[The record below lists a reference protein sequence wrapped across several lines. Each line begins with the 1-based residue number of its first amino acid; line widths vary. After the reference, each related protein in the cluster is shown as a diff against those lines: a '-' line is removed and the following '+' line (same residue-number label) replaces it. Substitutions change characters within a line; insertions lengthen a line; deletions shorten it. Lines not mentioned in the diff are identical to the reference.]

1 VEQFVGPLVS
11 IVIPVFNRA
20 NLIKDCVDSALSQT
34 YSNIEIII
42 YDNCSTDDTWAIV
55 QQLAESCENIK
66 VFQQIENVGPVR
78 NWYSAISM
86 ANGELVKVLFSD
98 DLIYPK
104 FLAETVPQFTDN
116 IGFVTTSFDMGP
128 SSDDAVI
135 SNDWPGVN
143 GVMASA
149 TYIDNALSRFAF
161 LVSPGA
167 AIFRTSDV
175 IGVFEEEIPS
185 PRLSNFKAHGAGPD
199 LLIFLKIAA
208 KYPSVYKCDQSLC
221 LFRSHSDSQ
230 TNRMNRAQ
238 DGLIQSSYMQARVYF
253 AKHHAKRLLE
263 KTLGKAMFVELIQN
277 RNRQAI
283 SLDWLVGAYLF
294 DTGYSRLKI
303 YMGFMSAVNNAFSVL
318 VKRVIFRKEKI

>member
-1 VEQFVGPLVS
+1 MKKLESKLVS
-11 IVIPVFNRA
+11 VVIPVFNRDK
-20 NLIKDCVDSALSQT
+20 LIKACVNSALNQT
-34 YSNIEIII
+34 YPNVEIII
-42 YDNCSTDDTWAIV
+42 YDNCSTDNTWAIV
-55 QQLAESCENIK
+55 QQLAESCENITI
-66 VFQQIENVGPVR
+66 FQQSENVGPVR

-86 ANGELVKVLFSD
+86 AKGELVKILFSD
-98 DLIYPK
+98 DLIYPT
-104 FLAETVPQFTDN
+104 FLVETVSKFTDN

-128 SSDDAVI
+128 SSDDAIV
-135 SNDWPGVN
+135 SNDWPGVD
-143 GVMASA
+143 GVISSA

-175 IGVFEEEIPS
+175 IEVFEEEIPS

-199 LLIFLKIAA
+199 LLIFLKIAV

-238 DGLIQSSYMQARVYF
+238 DGLIQSSYMQARVHF
-253 AKHHAKRLLE
+253 AKHHSEGLLE

-277 RNRQAI
+277 RNRQAV
-283 SLDWLVGAYLF
+283 SLYWLIGSYLF

-303 YMGFMSAVNNAFSVL
+303 YMGFVSAANNAFSVL
-318 VKRVIFRKEKI
+318 LKRVNFRKKNI

>member
-1 VEQFVGPLVS
+1 MEQFAGPLVS

-20 NLIKDCVDSALSQT
+20 NLIKDCIDSALSQT

-55 QQLAESCENIK
+55 QQFAERCKNIK

-98 DLIYPK
+98 DLIYPT
-104 FLAETVPQFTDN
+104 FLAETVPQFN
-116 IGFVTTSFDMGP
+116 ESIAFVTTSFDMGP
-128 SSDDAVI
+128 SSDYAVI

-143 GVMASA
+143 GVIASA
-149 TYIDNALSRFAF
+149 TYINNALSQFAF

-175 IGVFEEEIPS
+175 IEVFEEEIPS

-208 KYPSVYKCDQSLC
+208 KYSSVYKCDKSLC
-221 LFRSHSDSQ
+221 LFRSHPDSQ

-238 DGLIQSSYMQARVYF
+238 DGLIQSSYMQARVHF
-253 AKHHAKRLLE
+253 AKHYAKPLLE

-303 YMGFMSAVNNAFSVL
+303 YIGFMSALNNAFSVL
-318 VKRVIFRKEKI
+318 IKRVIFRKEKI

>member
-1 VEQFVGPLVS
+1 MEQIEEPLVS

-20 NLIKDCVDSALSQT
+20 NLIKDCVDSALNQT

-55 QQLAESCENIK
+55 KQLAEHCGNVK
-66 VFQQIENVGPVR
+66 VFQQSENVGPVR
-78 NWYSAISM
+78 NWQSAIRM
-86 ANGELVKVLFSD
+86 AKGELVKVVFSD
-98 DLIYPK
+98 DLIYPT
-104 FLAETVPQFTDN
+104 FLAETVPKFTDN

-128 SSDDAVI
+128 SSDGAII
-135 SNDWPGVN
+135 SNDWPGVD
-143 GVMASA
+143 GVIDSN

-175 IGVFEEEIPS
+175 IEVFEEEIPS

-199 LLIFLKIAA
+199 LLIFLKIAV
-208 KYPSVYKCDQSLC
+208 KYSSVYKCDQSLC

-230 TNRMNRAQ
+230 TNKMNRAR

-283 SLDWLVGAYLF
+283 SHNWLVDAYLF

-318 VKRVIFRKEKI
+318 VKRVIFKKEKI